1 METCVLLYHK
11 DYTVGLV
18 LLAAIYLLGSANA
31 KMVIS
36 LLVVLAGIISIIKP
50 LRLIGINN
58 RVKGLGT
65 LVIGIVVLFISAT
78 YLPQSTQTLSNQA
91 TPPAV
96 SLNPA
101 EFKAQSVTISY
112 DDLARQT
119 ENYLNKKVT
128 FTGQVVQIE
137 EASNSQ
143 IIMRVNATKDQ
154 YGVYTNTIWV
164 NYSYKQGE
172 KRFLEN
178 DIVNLWGAVKGRKTY
193 TSALHIQVTI
203 PEINASIIE
212 ISGTSNT

>member
-1 METCVLLYHK
+1 M
-11 DYTVGLV
+11 
-18 LLAAIYLLGSANA
+18 
-31 KMVIS
+31 
-36 LLVVLAGIISIIKP
+36 
-50 LRLIGINN
+50 
-58 RVKGLGT
+58 GT
-65 LVIGIVVLFISAT
+65 LVISIVVLFISAT

-91 TPPAV
+91 APPAV
-96 SLNPA
+96 SLNTA

-112 DDLARQT
+112 NDLARQT

-212 ISGTSNT
+212 ISGTSNI